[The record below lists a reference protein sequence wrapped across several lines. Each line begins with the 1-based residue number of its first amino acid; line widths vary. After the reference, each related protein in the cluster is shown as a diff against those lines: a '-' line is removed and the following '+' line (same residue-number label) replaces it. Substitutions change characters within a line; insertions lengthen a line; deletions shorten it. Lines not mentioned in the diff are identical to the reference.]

1 MNGEYER
8 MLNHVVKY
16 CLRFCTE
23 RLRKITKI
31 QHSLCAG
38 RYRSRTLR
46 NTKQHRYTLE
56 NDFRLSFS
64 DYLQYKGNEMSVLR
78 RGSTRAISSVR
89 PLMKCRL
96 GTGLSR
102 VSSGGV
108 GWDDGFPTTAQN

>member
-1 MNGEYER
+1 MWWG
-8 MLNHVVKY
+8 Y
-16 CLRFCTE
+16 CLSVCKD
-23 RLRKITKI
+23 RLRKM
-31 QHSLCAG
+31 HSLCAG

-56 NDFRLSFS
+56 HDFRLSFS
-64 DYLQYKGNEMSVLR
+64 DCLQYKGKEVSVLR
-78 RGSTRAISSVR
+78 RGSTRAISSGR